1 MRTIR
6 ACLAVLA
13 FACAEPTIT
22 APAPATPAVRG
33 EGEPSR
39 KNSYSINAAENTI
52 FVKIVQVRG
61 ESGEPIHAFIRKMF
75 VSADSARA
83 ERLVIDLRSISGSDI
98 RLTVPLIKGVATRQ
112 RFAQRGGLFVVVG
125 DESFSQSQSTAT
137 LLQRYANPIFIP
149 QPPG

>member
-13 FACAEPTIT
+13 LACAEPTLT
-22 APAPATPAVRG
+22 APAPATPALRG

-39 KNSYSINAAENTI
+39 KNSYYIDAAESTI

-61 ESGEPIHAFIRKMF
+61 ESGESIHAFIRKMF
-75 VSADSARA
+75 ASADSARA
-83 ERLVIDLRSISGSDI
+83 DRLVIDLRSISGSDI

-112 RFAQRGGLFVVVG
+112 RFAQLGGLFVVLG
-125 DESFSQSQSTAT
+125 DESFSPSQSTAT
-137 LLQRYANPIFIP
+137 LLQRYANPIFVR

>member
-1 MRTIR
+1 MRKITP
-6 ACLAVLA
+6 CLAVLA
-13 FACAEPTIT
+13 LACAEPTIT
-22 APAPATPAVRG
+22 APAPATLAPRG
-33 EGEPSR
+33 EGELSQR
-39 KNSYSINAAENTI
+39 NSYSIRAAENTI

-83 ERLVIDLRSISGSDI
+83 ERLVIDLRSISASDI
-98 RLTVPLIKGVATRQ
+98 RLTVPLIKGVATRH

-125 DESFSQSQSTAT
+125 DESFSPSQSTAR
-137 LLQRYANPIFIP
+137 LLQQYANPIFVR

>member
-1 MRTIR
+1 M
-6 ACLAVLA
+6 
-13 FACAEPTIT
+13 
-22 APAPATPAVRG
+22 
-33 EGEPSR
+33 
-39 KNSYSINAAENTI
+39 
-52 FVKIVQVRG
+52 KIVQVRG

-112 RFAQRGGLFVVVG
+112 RFAQRGGLFVVVC

-137 LLQRYANPIFIP
+137 LLQRYANPIFIR